1 MLIDTP
7 GMRELGLWEAEEGLT
22 HAFADMEALAARC
35 RFHDCTHTGEP
46 GCALRQALERGELEE
61 KRYRSYLKLLEENRT
76 LLDKLA
82 AFLYEKETITGEEF
96 MQIVNENKEER
107 A

>member
-7 GMRELGLWEAEEGLT
+7 GMRELSLWEAEEGLT

-61 KRYRSYLKLLEENRT
+61 NRQAAMGR
-76 LLDKLA
+76 DYLA
-82 AFLYEKETITGEEF
+82 AKEKKF
-96 MQIVNENKEER
+96 KQIAKTNKTNR
-107 A
+107 KK

>member
-61 KRYRSYLKLLEENRT
+61 KRYRSYLKLLEENRQAAMGR
-76 LLDKLA
+76 DYLA
-82 AFLYEKETITGEEF
+82 AKEKKF
-96 MQIVNENKEER
+96 KQIAKINKTNR
-107 A
+107 KK